1 MASSLFQNQQQ
12 VPQNQGQNPIQ
23 MIAQFKQFKQMM
35 TGKNP
40 QAMVNALLQSGQMSN
55 AQFNALSQQAKDLV
69 NILK

>member
-1 MASSLFQNQQQ
+1 M
-12 VPQNQGQNPIQ
+12 Q

-55 AQFNALSQQAKDLV
+55 AQFNTLSQQAKALV

>member
-23 MIAQFKQFKQMM
+23 MIAQFKQFKKMM

-55 AQFNALSQQAKDLV
+55 AQFNALSQQAKALV

>member
-23 MIAQFKQFKQMM
+23 MIAQFKQFKKMM

>member
-1 MASSLFQNQQQ
+1 MASSLFQSQPQ
-12 VPQNQGQNPIQ
+12 VQNQSQNPLQ
-23 MIAQFKQFKQMM
+23 MIAQFKEFKQMM

-55 AQFNALSQQAKDLV
+55 AQFNQLSQQANALV